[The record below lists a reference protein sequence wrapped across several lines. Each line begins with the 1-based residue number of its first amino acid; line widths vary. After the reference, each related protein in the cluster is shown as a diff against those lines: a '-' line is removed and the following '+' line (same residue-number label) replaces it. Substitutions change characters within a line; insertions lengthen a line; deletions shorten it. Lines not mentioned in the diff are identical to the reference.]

1 MELMTAAKA
10 YKGIGMEGALAK
22 WYARTTGSGRQE
34 QFRMWAHRVAE
45 TALGSDVLEVA
56 PGPGYCAIEIAKL
69 GWHRVTGLDISK
81 TFVEIARKN
90 AAEAGV
96 QVDFQQ
102 GNVSAMPFRDD
113 SFDFIFC
120 SAAFKNFADPLGAL
134 NEMYRVLK
142 PGGEALIIDL
152 RRDASHAEISHEV
165 DRMGVN
171 APNRAFIKLTF
182 WFLLSKR
189 AYTKAQMEQ
198 LIAQTKFRKADI
210 ALSGIGFEVGLKK

>member
-1 MELMTAAKA
+1 METVKA
-10 YKGIGMEGALAK
+10 YKGIGMNGALAR
-22 WYARTTGSGRQE
+22 WYARNAGRGRYE

-45 TALGSDVLEVA
+45 TAPGSDVLEVA

-69 GWHRVTGLDISK
+69 GWHKVTGLDISK
-81 TFVEIARKN
+81 TFVEMAREN

-102 GNVSAMPFRDD
+102 GNVSAMPFRGE

-152 RRDASHAEISHEV
+152 RREASQAEISREV
-165 DRMGVN
+165 DHMAGN
-171 APNRAFIKLTF
+171 AANRAFIKLTF
-182 WFLLSKR
+182 RFLLSKR

-210 ALSGIGFEVGLKK
+210 SLEGIAFEASLKK

>member
-1 MELMTAAKA
+1 MAAVKA
-10 YKGIGMEGALAK
+10 YKGMGMEGALAK
-22 WYARTTGSGRQE
+22 WYARTTGSGRRE
-34 QFRMWAHRVAE
+34 QFRLWAHRVAE
-45 TALGSDVLEVA
+45 TAPGSDVLEVA
-56 PGPGYCAIEIAKL
+56 PGPGYCAIEIGKL

-90 AAEAGV
+90 AAAAGV

-102 GNVSAMPFRDD
+102 GNVSAMPFRDE

-165 DRMGVN
+165 DRMGVST
-171 APNRAFIKLTF
+171 ANRAFIKLTF
-182 WFLLSKR
+182 RFLLSKR
-189 AYTKAQMEQ
+189 AYTKAQMER
-198 LIAQTKFRKADI
+198 LIAQTKFQKADI
-210 ALSGIGFEVGLKK
+210 TLSGIGFEVSLKK

>member
-1 MELMTAAKA
+1 MTAVKA

-22 WYARTTGSGRQE
+22 WYARTAGSGRQG

-45 TALGSDVLEVA
+45 TTPGSDVLEVA

-69 GWHRVTGLDISK
+69 GGRRVTGLDISK

-90 AAEAGV
+90 AAEERV
-96 QVDFQQ
+96 HVDFRQ
-102 GNVSAMPFRDD
+102 GNVSAMPF
-113 SFDFIFC
+113 SNENFDFIFC

-142 PGGEALIIDL
+142 AGGEALIIDL
-152 RRDASHAEISHEV
+152 RRDASQAEISREV
-165 DRMGVN
+165 GHMGVN
-171 APNRAFIKLTF
+171 ALNRAFIKLTF
-182 WFLLSKR
+182 RFLLSKR

-198 LIAQTKFRKADI
+198 LIAQTKFHKADI
-210 ALSGIGFEVGLKK
+210 TLSGIGFEVSLKK